1 MSYGR
6 RRGDARVLALCGGM
20 VVPGGAE
27 RMTFEVLRAFRDR
40 GAPVH
45 CILNGWAYARIAG
58 LADDIGA
65 TWSTS
70 AYRVRLQR
78 RTLDPRAHVR
88 QLADMWRTN
97 VDLIAAAR
105 TFKPTHILVPDHE
118 AVLRNYAG
126 LMALRAAGVPV
137 IMKLCNAPAQT
148 PFYRRLWRHVVTPCV
163 DRFICNSQFTA
174 RELAALGVPS
184 GKTTTIYETL
194 PHRGARRPL
203 GAREARR
210 VVFAGQIIPPK
221 GLHLLLDA
229 IGMLA
234 ARQVE
239 VSLDVIGDLDGW
251 ISPVYGAYRDEIRH
265 RASRDDLAGRVRFL
279 GWRDDVIEVMAE
291 AAVHC
296 CPSLPE
302 IRESFGLV
310 VLEAKAAGVPSVV
323 FPSGALVEQV
333 TDGVDGLVC
342 ASPTA
347 DALAEAIG
355 TFLADP
361 AWLNEAG
368 AAAAKSA
375 SRFDQATFA
384 RSWWGVITGYW
395 TGAPPAGRR
404 PAPAFGNESYE
415 HPRH

>member
-1 MSYGR
+1 
-6 RRGDARVLALCGGM
+6 
-20 VVPGGAE
+20 
-27 RMTFEVLRAFRDR
+27 
-40 GAPVH
+40 
-45 CILNGWAYARIAG
+45 
-58 LADDIGA
+58 
-65 TWSTS
+65 
-70 AYRVRLQR
+70 
-78 RTLDPRAHVR
+78 
-88 QLADMWRTN
+88 
-97 VDLIAAAR
+97 
-105 TFKPTHILVPDHE
+105 
-118 AVLRNYAG
+118 
-126 LMALRAAGVPV
+126 
-137 IMKLCNAPAQT
+137 MKLCNAPAQT

-251 ISPVYGAYRDEIRH
+251 ISPVYGAYRDEIRY